1 MKAFL
6 ISDNVDS
13 LVGLKTAGIRGSV
26 VHKREEVLEV
36 LEDLL
41 KDKEIS
47 TIIVTEKI
55 AELIPGELSKIKL
68 SKLLPLV
75 VEIPDRHGSKKE
87 EDHLLNYVKEAI
99 GLKL

>member
-13 LVGLKTAGIRGSV
+13 LVGLKIAGIRGSV
-26 VHKREEVLEV
+26 VHKREEVLEI
-36 LEDLL
+36 LENLL

-55 AELIPGELSKIKL
+55 AELVSEELSEIKL

-75 VEIPDRHGSKKE
+75 VEIPDRHGSKRG

>member
-1 MKAFL
+1 MKTFL

-13 LVGLKTAGIRGSV
+13 LVGLKIAGIKGSV
-26 VHKREEVLEV
+26 VHTREEVLKV

-41 KDKEIS
+41 KDNKVS

-55 AELIPGELSKIKL
+55 AELIPEELNKIKL

-75 VEIPDRHGSKKE
+75 VEIPDRHGSKKG

>member
-1 MKAFL
+1 MKTFL
-6 ISDNVDS
+6 ISDNLDS
-13 LVGLKTAGIRGSV
+13 LVGLKIAGIKGSV
-26 VHKREEVLEV
+26 VHTREEVLKV

-41 KDKEIS
+41 KDNKVS

-55 AELIPGELSKIKL
+55 AELIPEELNKIKL

-75 VEIPDRHGSKKE
+75 VEIPDRHGSKKG

>member
-1 MKAFL
+1 MKTFL

-13 LVGLKTAGIRGSV
+13 FVGLKVAGIKGSV
-26 VHKREEVLEV
+26 VHTREEVVKV

-55 AELIPGELSKIKL
+55 AELIPEELNKIKL

-75 VEIPDRHGSKKE
+75 VEIPDRHGSKKG

>member
-13 LVGLKTAGIRGSV
+13 FVGLKIAGIKGTV
-26 VHKREEVLEV
+26 VHEREEVLEV

-55 AELIPGELSKIKL
+55 ADLIPGELSKIKL
-68 SKLLPLV
+68 SKFLPLV
-75 VEIPDRHGSKKE
+75 VEIPDRHGSKKG